1 MPNLVAG
8 SYPSYFENYINQVHA
23 DSIAESIDKYS
34 NNILVFFKGIPAG
47 KVDYKYADG
56 KWSIKEVLQHII
68 DTERIFAYRAM
79 RIARHDKT
87 PLPGFDEGQYTAAS
101 GAAARSWQSL
111 LEEFEA
117 VRRST
122 DLLLQSFTSEHL
134 MQSGFTSNQPNTT
147 IAIAFIIFGH
157 ILHHINIL
165 NKRYL

>member
-1 MPNLVAG
+1 MLQVVTPLILT
-8 SYPSYFENYINQVHA
+8 NYINQVQA
-23 DSIAESIDKYS
+23 DSVAESIDKYS
-34 NNILVFFKGIPAG
+34 NNILVFFKEIPAG

-87 PLPGFDEGQYTAAS
+87 PLPGFDEGQICS
-101 GAAARSWQSL
+101 SKWRMHARSWQSL

-134 MQSGFTSNQPNTT
+134 NAKRFYQRPTQYHYRNCVY
-147 IAIAFIIFGH
+147 
-157 ILHHINIL
+157 NIWAHL
-165 NKRYL
+165 ASHKHY